1 MSDGERPAIEVG
13 FIGLGRM
20 GGGMARNLRRA
31 GVSLTVFDAD
41 EEAMK
46 SLQAEG
52 ATRGASAAAVASAVE
67 LLFLCLPYAP
77 QVREAMFGEE
87 GVSAGAAAG
96 LQVVD
101 TTTLNHADALAIG
114 AEAEARG
121 LKYADCPISGMPVR
135 AENGTLTIMFGGTD
149 AAFALASPFLHCMGS
164 NIVHCGTLG
173 NGQMMKAINNIMY
186 NINIA
191 GLCEVLPLAVKAGLD
206 VEQVAE
212 VAMTGSSRS
221 FASEYFVPRILEG
234 RFDSDFAM
242 GAAYKDIVNV
252 QQIATRIGAATP
264 VVNAMTAI
272 YQLAMAQGHADLP
285 KSAMIK
291 VYEQVLET
299 RVRRKGFENT

>member
-1 MSDGERPAIEVG
+1 VSDTALPSIQVG

-20 GGGMARNLRRA
+20 GGGMARNLRKA
-31 GVSLTVFDAD
+31 GVSLTVFDAH
-41 EEAMK
+41 APAV
-46 SLQAEG
+46 QALVESG
-52 ATRGASAAAVASAVE
+52 AAAASSAAEVAAGVE

-77 QVREAMFGEE
+77 QVREALFGDD
-87 GVSAGAAAG
+87 GVVAGASRG

-114 AEAEARG
+114 AEAEQAG
-121 LKYADCPISGMPVR
+121 LQYSDCPISGMPMR
-135 AENGTLTIMFGGTD
+135 AEDGTLTIMFGGS
-149 AAFALASPFLHCMGS
+149 AAQFRRASPFLNCIGS
-164 NIVHCGTLG
+164 NIVHCGVLG
-173 NGQMMKAINNIMY
+173 NGQMMKAVNNVMY

-191 GLCEVLPLAVKAGLD
+191 GFCEVLPLAVKAGLD

-234 RFDSDFAM
+234 QFDSDFAL

-264 VVNAMTAI
+264 VMNAMTAI
-272 YQLAMAQGHADLP
+272 YQLAMAQGYADLP

-291 VYEQVLET
+291 VYEQVLGQK
-299 RVRRKGFENT
+299 VRREGFEDT